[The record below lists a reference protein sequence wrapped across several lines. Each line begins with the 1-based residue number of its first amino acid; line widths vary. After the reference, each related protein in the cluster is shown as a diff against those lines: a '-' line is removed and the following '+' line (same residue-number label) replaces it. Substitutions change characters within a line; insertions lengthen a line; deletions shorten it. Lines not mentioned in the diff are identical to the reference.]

1 MIKIVNVSKDY
12 KVKAG
17 LFRALSGINLELP
30 NTGFVSLYGENGCG
44 KTTLLNLISTL
55 DTDYQG
61 EILYNGKDIRT
72 IASFY
77 RRDIISS
84 VLQENYFVDYL
95 DVSDNIRIFSEDYDD
110 ETINEEL
117 SRYKVEEKKNE
128 NPQLLSGGQKQ
139 RVSLVRS
146 IIKKFKIILV
156 DEPTSSMNEEMEQEV
171 FKRLK
176 EISKDRLVILVSH
189 NISLIRQ
196 YSDLVIMMDNAEIRS
211 VEKNSSDPI
220 EYRDGS
226 VLIPRSFAALS
237 AFDTGRIKDEID
249 KNGSV
254 TVKYAPERGEAAPL
268 DYSIIP
274 DGQPSP
280 RKRLPRKTR
289 NRILLRSTKK
299 SLSPLLLGCVAIVFL
314 SLILS
319 FVASFAFFDPYD
331 FLYSSLTANYDG
343 LIRFRSRWIV
353 SDDPFFQHTKY
364 FNRSSYNFLRDTLK
378 SDCILQKKLQEPLYT
393 VESHGEYSNLVSAVF
408 YCSKDNIELLAGEF
422 ASSGAVM
429 ISDYL
434 ADGIIAA
441 SDDYSNYSD
450 LISKGIPVNG
460 ITMRVSG
467 IVRSGYDKYKSVIN
481 DENFRKSDIYGDFSE
496 DRDSLYESVYCPCP
510 EKSDSESTVIIPMF
524 AESVF
529 VSVYSVSKTEGVDN
543 LQKNECIVNRTLAG
557 MLSDNPEDIGD
568 GQTLKT
574 PDSELTVRE
583 VTDDG
588 SPDMILYVHDTV
600 LKSLA
605 GYPFSGDV
613 DLLIRLKSVRELK
626 ELENHNMNHDTSI
639 SKELY
644 STVIIV
650 NKLTDS
656 FALITVVLLVLTAF
670 CCLAVFNRIRK
681 NDSRLAA
688 FLRICEYSGRELFI
702 LLFGKAMVLAS
713 ASVLISLLLYCTGA
727 PALNSALS
735 SAMESTIRIFSIS
748 PLSVTL
754 LISCIILGTGAAAL
768 INYTYIRKKDIIDL
782 IR

>member
-1 MIKIVNVSKDY
+1 MIKIINVSKDY

-95 DVSDNIRIFSEDYDD
+95 DVSDNIRVFSEDYDD
-110 ETINEEL
+110 ATICEEL
-117 SRYKVEEKKNE
+117 ARYKVEEKKDE

-146 IIKKFKIILV
+146 IIKKYKVLLV

-196 YSDLVIMMDNAEIRS
+196 YSDLVILMDNAEIRS

-220 EYRDGS
+220 EYRDGA

-237 AFDTGRIKDEID
+237 AFDIGKIREEID

-268 DYSIIP
+268 DYSILP
-274 DGQPSP
+274 DEEPSP
-280 RKRLPRKTR
+280 RKRLPRKVR
-289 NRILLRSTKK
+289 QRFLLRSTKK
-299 SLSPLLLGCVAIVFL
+299 SLSPLLLGCVAIVIL

-319 FVASFAFFDPYD
+319 FVASFAFFDPYE
-331 FLYSSLTANYDG
+331 FLYSSLTANYEG
-343 LIRFRSRWIV
+343 LIRFRSRWVV
-353 SDDPFFQHTKY
+353 SDDPFFQHTKE
-364 FNRSSYNFLRDTLK
+364 FNRSSYNFLKDTLK
-378 SDCILQKKLQEPLYT
+378 SDCILQKQLQEPLYV
-393 VESHGEYSNLVSAVF
+393 VESYGEYSNCVSAVF
-408 YCSKDNIELLAGEF
+408 YCSEDNVELLAGEY

-441 SDDYSNYSD
+441 SDDYLTYSD

-460 ITMRVSG
+460 INVRVSG
-467 IVRSGYDKYKSVIN
+467 IVRSGYEKYKSVIN
-481 DENFRKSDIYGDFSE
+481 NEDFKKSDNYVDFSE
-496 DRDSLYESVYCPCP
+496 DRGSFYESVYCPCP
-510 EKSDSESTVIIPMF
+510 ENSDSESTVIIPMF

-529 VSVYSVSKTEGVDN
+529 VSVYSASKIEGVDN
-543 LQKNECIVNRTLAG
+543 LKKNECIANSALAG
-557 MLSDNPEDIGD
+557 MLSDNPEDIGE

-588 SPDMILYVHDTV
+588 SSEMILYVHDTA

-605 GYPFSGDV
+605 NYPFSGDV
-613 DLLIRLKSVRELK
+613 DLLIRLQSVRELK
-626 ELENHNMNHDTSI
+626 ELEWHNMNHDTPI

-644 STVIIV
+644 STVIVV

-656 FALITVVLLVLTAF
+656 FAVITIVLLLLIIA
-670 CCLAVFNRIRK
+670 CCLAVFKRIRK
-681 NDSRLAA
+681 SDSRLAA
-688 FLRICEYSGRELFI
+688 FFRICEYSGRELFV
-702 LLFGKAMVLAS
+702 LLFGKASALAS
-713 ASVLISLLLYCTGA
+713 ASALISLLLYCIGA
-727 PALNSALS
+727 PALNSLLS
-735 SAMESTIRIFSIS
+735 SAMDSTIRIFSVS
-748 PLSVTL
+748 PLSIIL
-754 LISCIILGTGAAAL
+754 LISGITLGAGAAAL
-768 INYTYIRKKDIIDL
+768 VNFAYIRKKDNIDL